1 MKSFRFPLQSL
12 RVLREQKEQAAQKQ
26 YAEVLRA
33 CEDAAGRVKAAG
45 DELSASWTTLAKELA
60 AGVTAMELL
69 RTRAWCNA
77 LELRLRERTG
87 LLEQARLAVDTVWQ
101 QMLNATRDREALDRY
116 YKKNRR
122 AHDRKVQ
129 TEEQKQL
136 DELAVRMA
144 DTPSPLEFAGHA
156 KAEQAR

>member
-1 MKSFRFPLQSL
+1 MKTFRFPLQSL
-12 RVLREQKEQAAQKQ
+12 RVLREQKEQVAQKN
-26 YAEVLRA
+26 YAVALRSA
-33 CEDAAGRVKAAG
+33 EDAAARVKMAS
-45 DELSASWTTLAKELA
+45 DELSANWTTLGKELA

-77 LELRLRERTG
+77 LELRLKERTG
-87 LLEQARLAVDTVWQ
+87 VLEKARLAVDAVWQ
-101 QMLNATRDREALDRY
+101 EMLNATRDREALDRY

-129 TEEQKQL
+129 SEEQKQL

-144 DTPSPLEFAGHA
+144 DNASPLEFAGHA
-156 KAEQAR
+156 KEGSR

>member
-12 RVLREQKEQAAQKQ
+12 RVLREQKEQTAQKH

-33 CEDAAGRVKAAG
+33 CEDAAARVKAAG
-45 DELSASWTTLAKELA
+45 DELSASWNALGQELA

-77 LELRLRERTG
+77 LELRLKERTG
-87 LLEQARLAVDTVWQ
+87 LLEQARLAVDKVWQ
-101 QMLNATRDREALDRY
+101 EMLNATRDREALDRY

-129 TEEQKQL
+129 VEEQKQL
-136 DELAVRMA
+136 DELAMRMV

-156 KAEQAR
+156 KARCA

>member
-12 RVLREQKEQAAQKQ
+12 RVLREQKEQTAQKH

-33 CEDAAGRVKAAG
+33 CEDAAARVKAAG
-45 DELSASWTTLAKELA
+45 DELSASWNALGQELA

-77 LELRLRERTG
+77 LELRLKERTG
-87 LLEQARLAVDTVWQ
+87 LLEQARLAVDKVWQ
-101 QMLNATRDREALDRY
+101 EMLNATRDREALDRY
-116 YKKNRR
+116 YKKNRL

-129 TEEQKQL
+129 VEEQKQL
-136 DELAVRMA
+136 DELAMRMV

-156 KAEQAR
+156 KARCA

>member
-12 RVLREQKEQAAQKQ
+12 RVLREQKEQAAQKH

-33 CEDAAGRVKAAG
+33 CEDAAARVKAAG
-45 DELSASWTTLAKELA
+45 DELSASWTTLGKELS

-77 LELRLRERTG
+77 LELRLRERTSI
-87 LLEQARLAVDTVWQ
+87 LEQARLAVDAVWQ
-101 QMLNATRDREALDRY
+101 EMLNATRDREALDRY

-122 AHDRKVQ
+122 SHDRKVQ
-129 TEEQKQL
+129 TEEQKQM
-136 DELAVRMA
+136 DELAMRTA
-144 DTPSPLEFAGHA
+144 DSRSPLEFAGHV
-156 KAEQAR
+156 KGD

>member
-12 RVLREQKEQAAQKQ
+12 RVLREQKEQAAQKH

-33 CEDAAGRVKAAG
+33 CEDAAARVKAAG
-45 DELSASWTTLAKELA
+45 DELSASWNALGQKLA

-77 LELRLRERTG
+77 LELRLKERTG
-87 LLEQARLAVDTVWQ
+87 LLEQARLAVDKVWQ
-101 QMLNATRDREALDRY
+101 EMLNATRDREALDRY

-136 DELAVRMA
+136 DELAIRMA
-144 DTPSPLEFAGHA
+144 DTPSPMEFSGHA
-156 KAEQAR
+156 KARCP

>member
-1 MKSFRFPLQSL
+1 MKAFRFPLQSL
-12 RVLREQKEQAAQKQ
+12 RVLREQKEQAAQKH
-26 YAEVLRA
+26 YAEALRA
-33 CEDAAGRVKAAG
+33 AEDAAARLKLAG
-45 DELSASWTTLAKELA
+45 DELSASWATLGKELA

-77 LELRLRERTG
+77 LELRLKERTS
-87 LLEQARLAVDTVWQ
+87 LMEKARLAVDAVWQ
-101 QMLNATRDREALDRY
+101 EMLAATRDRESLDRY

-129 TEEQKQL
+129 AEEQKRL

-144 DTPSPLEFAGHA
+144 DTPSPLEFAGQT
-156 KAEQAR
+156 KAGYQ